1 MIKKIAVEHLE
12 PGMFVVDMNVPWFRH
27 PFLRGRRH
35 IRNARD
41 IDRIRRYGIT
51 HVYIDTERGRDSP
64 HAVPAQE
71 ARGETEKG
79 LLREVS
85 RPATRPVG
93 SRPAQP
99 PPERAEPPGKEVPA
113 PPPPDPFDRELA
125 RAREIYAE
133 ARRTVEEI
141 FASVRAGAQIDV
153 RRVKAVVQDMI
164 GSIFRNRDALLS
176 LARIKDYDA
185 YTYQHSLNVATLAL
199 NLGVA
204 VGVLED
210 ELFRMGVGAL
220 LHDIGKTRIP
230 DSIVRKPGRLT
241 DEEFR
246 VVRQHTVLGAQLL
259 LAHRGVPEDSV
270 AAALNHHERFDGSGY
285 PRGLS
290 GHGIGKFGLLCAV
303 CDVYDAMT
311 TTRPYQQAFSP
322 AATLRRLYEWSGRF
336 FHPVYVQKFIQCV
349 GVYPAGT
356 VVRLD
361 TGETGVV
368 VRQNRDDLVR
378 PWVRVVTTPRGHPLP
393 TPVDVD
399 LRQPDPHGEK
409 AHARSVASVV
419 PPAKVRI
426 DVDAVLA
433 LPANPEHE
441 APRTVTVH

>member
-35 IRNARD
+35 IRNAKD
-41 IDRIRRYGIT
+41 IDRIRRSGIT

-64 HAVPAQE
+64 HAVPVEE
-71 ARGETEKG
+71 ARRETEQG
-79 LLREVS
+79 LLQDVAS
-85 RPATRPVG
+85 
-93 SRPAQP
+93 
-99 PPERAEPPGKEVPA
+99 AEPRAAVPLPPKHRAQGPGPAEKEAPA
-113 PPPPDPFDRELA
+113 PPPDPFERELI

-141 FASVRAGAQIDV
+141 FASVRAGARIDT

-164 GSIFRNRDALLS
+164 GSIFRNREALLS

-199 NLGVA
+199 NLGVS

-241 DEEFR
+241 EDEFR
-246 VVRQHTVLGAQLL
+246 IVRQHTVLGAQLL
-259 LAHRGVPEDSV
+259 LEHRGVPEDSV
-270 AAALNHHERFDGSGY
+270 NAALNHHERFDGSGY

-311 TTRPYQQAFSP
+311 THRPYQRAFSP
-322 AATLRRLYEWSGRF
+322 AAALRRLYEWAGRF

-361 TGETGVV
+361 TGEMGVV

-378 PWVRVVTTPRGHPLP
+378 PWVRVVTTPQGQPLP
-393 TPVDVD
+393 TPMDVD
-399 LRQPDPHGEK
+399 LRKGDPRGEK
-409 AHARSVASVV
+409 AHARSVTSVV
-419 PPAKVRI
+419 PPGRVRL

-433 LPANPEHE
+433 LPANPERD
-441 APRTVTVH
+441 APRAVTVH

>member
-35 IRNARD
+35 IRNAKD
-41 IDRIRRYGIT
+41 IDRIRRSGIT

-64 HAVPAQE
+64 HAVPAGD
-71 ARGETEKG
+71 ARRESERG
-79 LLREVS
+79 LLREATHPEP
-85 RPATRPVG
+85 RPAVP
-93 SRPAQP
+93 RPAK
-99 PPERAEPPGKEVPA
+99 PEPEETAPAGEEPPVP
-113 PPPPDPFDRELA
+113 PTDPFERELV

-141 FASVRAGAQIDV
+141 FASVRAGARIDAQ
-153 RRVKAVVQDMI
+153 RVKAVVQEMI

-185 YTYQHSLNVATLAL
+185 YTYQHSLNVATLVL

-210 ELFRMGVGAL
+210 ELFRVGVGAL

-241 DEEFR
+241 EEEFR
-246 VVRQHTVLGAQLL
+246 IVRQHTVLGAQLL
-259 LAHRGVPEDSV
+259 LEHRGVPEDSV

-311 TTRPYQQAFSP
+311 TTRPYQRAFSP
-322 AATLRRLYEWSGRF
+322 AAALRRLYEWAGRF

-378 PWVRVVTTPRGHPLP
+378 PWVRVVTTPQGYPLP

-399 LRQPDPHGEK
+399 LRLPDPSGEK

-419 PPAKVRI
+419 PPVKVRI

-433 LPANPEHE
+433 LPGNPEHE